1 MHIKLNFFNFM
12 HKQLLI
18 QIYLTLVTGLGYIYM
33 GWLYASLNPALIW
46 YAVVLVLSLY
56 GFKLHKEAQRSDMS
70 ILEKDAWLVKTKI
83 FLFSYFSLWSV
94 MFIINVFSDIKEL
107 HYIAISTQLGI
118 SIVSGTLLVS
128 QRKMAY
134 ITLLSLM
141 LPLAIYFI
149 VIGESYSYLLA
160 FFTLV
165 LCVILMYAAYNT
177 NRYLLKSKTQ
187 AYQDY
192 LTKLGNRHYF
202 TDILNDAITTHK
214 KEPSHLFLLLIDLD
228 HFKTVNDS
236 LGHDIGDKLLIEVAR
251 RMQKLADESNKHI
264 ARIGGDEFCILSKSF
279 LSQNEA
285 QEEIQQFAKILLSS
299 IKETY
304 YILDHHIY
312 ISASIGISTIKN
324 SDLDSN
330 NFLKEADIAMYEA
343 KRQGRNEVI
352 VFNDE
357 LSNIVQRKLEIERL
371 LHFSLQKNE
380 ISLNYQPQI
389 NLKNQKISCEVLV
402 RWNNDK
408 LGSISPEEF
417 IPLAENSGF
426 IIELGYYILEESFKT
441 FQEWEKKGLKLQQLS
456 INISMRQIF
465 HKNFLTNIEQLIS
478 KYLSQE
484 LCAKLLFEITETSVA
499 DDIETLIAKMHTI
512 RKLGINFSIDD
523 FGTGYSSLN
532 YLKRLPIDELKID
545 KSFILDLHASE
556 ESNKMVKT
564 ILSIAN
570 NLNLTVVAEGVE
582 NASQQEFLSQH
593 SCDIL
598 QGFYFSQPISKIS
611 FEKFIKENTA

>member
-1 MHIKLNFFNFM
+1 M

-18 QIYLTLVTGLGYIYM
+18 QIYVTLLTGLGYIYM
-33 GWLYASLNPALIW
+33 GWIYASLTPVIIW
-46 YAVVLVLSLY
+46 YATLVALSLY
-56 GFKLHKEAQRSDMS
+56 GFKLHRASISSNMS
-70 ILEKDAWLVKTKI
+70 ILDKEKWLEKTKI
-83 FLFSYFSLWSV
+83 FLFSYFSLWTV
-94 MFIINVFSDIKEL
+94 MFIINVSSDIKEL

-118 SIVSGTLLVS
+118 SIVSATLLVS

-134 ITLLSLM
+134 ITLISLM
-141 LPLAIYFI
+141 LPLAVYFI
-149 VIGESYSYLLA
+149 AIGEFYSYLLA
-160 FFTLV
+160 FFTLT
-165 LCVILMYAAYNT
+165 LSAILMYAAYNT
-177 NRYLLKSKTQ
+177 NSYLLKSKTQ

-236 LGHDIGDKLLIEVAR
+236 LGHDIGDKLLIEAAN
-251 RMQKLADESNKHI
+251 RMRTLADASNKYI

-279 LSQNEA
+279 LPQKEA
-285 QEEIQQFAKILLSS
+285 QKEIEEFCKTLLTS

-312 ISASIGISTIKN
+312 ISASIGISTIKD

-343 KRQGRNEVI
+343 KRQGRNEII
-352 VFNDE
+352 VFNDA

-389 NLKNQKISCEVLV
+389 NLKSQRISCEVLV

-441 FQEWEKKGLKLQQLS
+441 LQEWDEKGLNLQQFS
-456 INISMRQIF
+456 INISVRQIF
-465 HKNFLTNIEQLIS
+465 HKSFLPNLELLIS
-478 KYLSQE
+478 KYLNKE
-484 LCAKLLFEITETSVA
+484 LCSKLIFEITETSVA
-499 DDIETLIAKMHTI
+499 DDIDTLISKMRTI
-512 RKLGINFSIDD
+512 RELGINFSIDD

-545 KSFILDLHASE
+545 KSFILDLHDSE

-582 NASQQEFLSQH
+582 NASQETFLSQH

-611 FEKFIKENTA
+611 FEKFLKENSA